1 MLATRIKRYSKHFNY
16 FVGNVC
22 KIYSESA
29 AMDMSLQ
36 KEKSLVNSSH
46 TKQKKNLKNEEV
58 TATSISSQSLPY
70 LKPNTTLLQ
79 SDNHKW
85 NPNLTMRTHNLTS
98 NISVNYS
105 DKLKSEKYRNVWKKR
120 KRNGKMHQQSVEN
133 LISKAY
139 SHVISSN
146 LPITSLVYVTA
157 LLLSIAGTQGQSAF
171 PANNPVPSSTGNRV
185 DSRDLEGPEGFFF
198 ATNGS
203 SLATIAD
210 SLLSDTSSGHF
221 GLSFRTCT
229 PGELLKQVGDNLD
242 VLKVE
247 LTNEGKLQFSLNAQN
262 GDFAIT
268 KSLGSNL
275 LDANWHTVLFQFSP
289 QNDVIT
295 INISGTQDMNNFGGA
310 NGDSVIISS
319 DDVSEAL
326 KVLDLSRATS
336 PQLHI
341 GAGFIGCIRE
351 GPKVR
356 FTKPGVTVNSA
367 HVKWGRGGNCLLP
380 SKCNGKIQIYYI
392 LYIDLGVIRLLK
404 LDIYYIV

>member
-1 MLATRIKRYSKHFNY
+1 M
-16 FVGNVC
+16 C
-22 KIYSESA
+22 KIGSENKT
-29 AMDMSLQ
+29 MDMNLQ
-36 KEKSLVNSSH
+36 KEKSLVNSNH
-46 TKQKKNLKNEEV
+46 TKKKKNLNNGEV
-58 TATSISSQSLPY
+58 TATSISSRSFLY
-70 LKPNTTLLQ
+70 LKPNTTLLP

-85 NPNLTMRTHNLTS
+85 NPNPTMMRTQNLTS
-98 NISVNYS
+98 QNSVNFS
-105 DKLKSEKYRNVWKKR
+105 DKHCSERHSNVWKKR
-120 KRNGKMHQQSVEN
+120 KRNKMIPRSVEN

-139 SHVISSN
+139 SQVIFSN
-146 LPITSLVYVTA
+146 FTTTILVYVTA
-157 LLLSIAGTQGQSAF
+157 LLLSIAGTQAQSTF
-171 PANNPVPSSTGNRV
+171 PTNNPIPSSV
-185 DSRDLEGPEGFFF
+185 SRDLEGPEGFFF

-210 SLLSDTSSGHF
+210 SLLSETSSGHF

-247 LTNEGKLQFSLNAQN
+247 LTNEDGGKLHFSLNAQK

-289 QNDVIT
+289 QNDIIT
-295 INISGTQDMNNFGGA
+295 INISGTQDMNGFGGV
-310 NGDSVIISS
+310 NSDSVNISS
-319 DDVSEAL
+319 QDVSEAL

-356 FTKPGVTVNSA
+356 FTKPGVSVNSQ
-367 HVKWGRGGNCLLP
+367 HVKWGKGGNCLLP
-380 SKCNGKIQIYYI
+380 NTCTGK
-392 LYIDLGVIRLLK
+392 K
-404 LDIYYIV
+404 NH